1 MTKRCEQVCTLPA
14 LNGYDCLKRVYSD
27 KGICPTIPTGGGGNV
42 MPKILVILNE
52 TH

>member
-27 KGICPTIPTGGGGNV
+27 EGICPTIPTGGGGNV
-42 MPKILVILNE
+42 MPKILVRGHE
-52 TH
+52 TY